1 MAQDKAGWTD
11 ERVEQVVGNLL
22 RTGVL
27 LAAAVVLLGAAVYL
41 ARHGTEL
48 ADRRAFH
55 GEPED
60 LRNPAGIVRD
70 ALALSGR
77 GLIQLGVLLL
87 IATPVARVVFSAWAF
102 ARQRDWTYFLVT
114 LVVLAVLSISLFFGQ
129 PEGGR

>member
-1 MAQDKAGWTD
+1 MARAEPGWTD
-11 ERVEQVVGNLL
+11 EQLEQVMGNLL
-22 RTGVL
+22 RAGVL

-41 ARHGTEL
+41 ARHGTEP
-48 ADRRAFH
+48 ADHCAFH

-60 LRNPAGIVRD
+60 LRSPLGIVRD
-70 ALALSGR
+70 ALALRGR

-102 ARQRDWTYFLVT
+102 ARQRDWTYVLVT
-114 LVVLAVLSISLFFGQ
+114 LFVLAVLSFGLFYGQ